1 MDMMPLL
8 DELRTIA
15 RNGLTY
21 TTNPYDRERYER
33 LLEIASTYYGQVLD
47 IEPGAV
53 RQHLVAE
60 LGYITPKVGVDAAIF
75 DDEGRMLLV
84 LRSDNGR
91 WCLPCGWVD
100 PNETPAQAVIREVRE
115 ETGLEARITRLV
127 DVVTR
132 FPSVDYGLYTMVGIV
147 YLCEAIGGALRPSHE
162 TPDVRYWQIED
173 VPIWHAQHREVA
185 RLTKQAWERDRG
197 LQATEHEG
205 VRRTTHD

>member
-1 MDMMPLL
+1 MDIMPLL

-33 LLEIASTYYGQVLD
+33 LLEIASSYYGQVLD
-47 IEPGAV
+47 IEPAAAR
-53 RQHLVAE
+53 RQLLAE
-60 LGYITPKVGVDAAIF
+60 FGYITPKIGADAAIF
-75 DDEGRMLLV
+75 DDEGRLLLA
-84 LRSDNGR
+84 LRADNGR

-132 FPSVDYGLYTMVGIV
+132 FPSVDYGPFTMVAVV
-147 YLCEAIGGALRPSHE
+147 YLCEVIGGALRPSHE
-162 TPDVRYWQIED
+162 TPDVRYWHIDD
-173 VPIWHAQHREVA
+173 VPLWHAQHGDVA
-185 RLTKQAWERDRG
+185 RLAKQTWEADRR
-197 LQATEHEG
+197 AH
-205 VRRTTHD
+205 TTVSAAERVGESS